1 MSERHVKMSGRHLG
15 MIFSQGLWE
24 TCQDAW
30 ETYWD
35 FCPARCL
42 GDMLR
47 CLGDILSF
55 SGKMPER
62 HVKISYADTSA
73 LFSERHVKMSGR
85 HFSRKILRDTF
96 RCLGDILAFFS
107 GKMSVRNVKIL
118 PCLWGILLFVQAK
131 CLRDMLRCQ
140 GDRPRLLGY
149 IFFQVRC
156 LERHRASNFQQF
168 PGETA

>member
-1 MSERHVKMSGRHLG
+1 
-15 MIFSQGLWE
+15 
-24 TCQDAW
+24 
-30 ETYWD
+30 
-35 FCPARCL
+35 
-42 GDMLR
+42 
-47 CLGDILSF
+47 
-55 SGKMPER
+55 MPER

-73 LFSERHVKMSGR
+73 LFSKRYVKMSGR

-149 IFFQVRC
+149 IFFSGKV
-156 LERHRASNFQQF
+156 F
-168 PGETA
+168 GETSGFKLSAISWRNSLKCFCRPTVANFSKDNLQTILRCPRHLVWTSATCFGKCFAISGCPIC